1 MGTTE
6 IVGISIF
13 GLLLLGAVA
22 LGLWQGTKQRERVAR
37 YSSGHGFSVLRAG
50 DARLAAL
57 LEQVAP
63 DSRFSPHP
71 VMLVEPAP
79 NGVYLFGCQIRSKE
93 RSSTSSTGYACL
105 AEHAANRPEWPVT
118 IFTRTPIV
126 EKLVR
131 DRVETGGEEFR
142 RKFTVT
148 CSNAGVALVTVSVEV
163 QRIFLDHAAG
173 PGWYLS
179 VTIAGRGVLV
189 ESHWAQTEEEW
200 DYLIALAKKLRAALR

>member
-6 IVGISIF
+6 IVAISIF
-13 GLLLLGAVA
+13 GLLMLAAVA
-22 LGLWQGTKQRERVAR
+22 LGLRQGRKQRERAAR
-37 YSSGHGFSVLRAG
+37 YSLGHGFTVLRAG

-63 DSRFSPHP
+63 DSNFSPHT

-79 NGVYLFGCQIRSKE
+79 NAVYLFGCYVRPKE
-93 RSSTSSTGYACL
+93 RSSKASSGYACL

-118 IFTRTPIV
+118 IFTRTPMV
-126 EKLVR
+126 DKLVR
-131 DRVETGGEEFR
+131 DRVEAGGEEFR
-142 RKFTVT
+142 RMFTVT
-148 CSNAGVALVTVSVEV
+148 CSNAGAALVTVSVDV
-163 QRIFLDHAAG
+163 QRILLDHAAG

-200 DYLIALAKKLRAALR
+200 DYLIALAKKLRAAVR